1 MIAAIS
7 AYAVALYAVSCE
19 TMGTRLALI
28 GGVLMGVGIASMHY
42 IGMEAI
48 RLPAMCIKNSRI
60 VAVSVLL
67 ALIISSLALWLTFA
81 VRSQIET
88 WSLRQF
94 VSALLMGLAI
104 PIMHYVGMAAFSYN
118 PGRLILLTFTTQS
131 VSRSWALGV
140 SV

>member
-1 MIAAIS
+1 
-7 AYAVALYAVSCE
+7 
-19 TMGTRLALI
+19 
-28 GGVLMGVGIASMHY
+28 MGVGIASMHY

-67 ALIISSLALWLTFA
+67 ALIIYSLALWLTFA

-104 PIMHYVGMAAFSYN
+104 PIMHYVGMAAVSYT
-118 PGRLILLTFTTQS
+118 PARSILLTFTPQS
-131 VSRSWALGV
+131 VSRSWALGI